1 MKIEVKKLSKNEL
14 DKMNVSTWPIW
25 TKEESEFDWF
35 YDEKESCYILEG
47 EVEIKTDE
55 EKVNFKKGDF
65 VVFPEGLKCVW
76 KINKAVKKHYK
87 FG

>member
-14 DKMNVSTWPIW
+14 DKMKVSTWPIW
-25 TKEESEFDWF
+25 TKEESEFDWN
-35 YDEKESCYILEG
+35 YTEKESCYILEG
-47 EVEIKTDE
+47 DVEVKTDKG
-55 EKVNFKKGDF
+55 KVHFKEGDF
-65 VVFPEGLKCVW
+65 VVFPEGLKCIW